1 MSLILYDDYIS
12 GKPLYFLCFVSCQK
26 EDKLARLEKAINPLL
41 DDDDQV
47 AFSFILDNIVTQKM
61 MAVPDVSGL
70 YVEYCEDSTKER
82 KGQKSVCMCVYDW
95 GVWSVVFVNSNWYV
109 ILFFFSNWYIILKR
123 NLFAV

>member
-1 MSLILYDDYIS
+1 MSLILYDDYTS
-12 GKPLYFLCFVSCQK
+12 GKPLCFLCFVSCQK

-82 KGQKSVCMCVYDW
+82 KGQKSVCMCVYHW

-109 ILFFFSNWYIILKR
+109 IFFFFSNWYIILKR

>member
-1 MSLILYDDYIS
+1 MSLILYDDYTS
-12 GKPLYFLCFVSCQK
+12 GKPLCFLCFVSCQK

-82 KGQKSVCMCVYDW
+82 KGQKSVCMCVYHW
-95 GVWSVVFVNSNWYV
+95 GVWSVVFVNSNWNV
-109 ILFFFSNWYIILKR
+109 IFFFFSNWYIILKR
-123 NLFAV
+123 NLFAI